1 MEVLTLSTSTFIKDE
16 LIVTIGQFDGIHK
29 AHQILINKAVLSAK
43 EKSKKSAVITFNPH
57 IDTVLKG
64 KKTSDYIIDFDSKV
78 EILNSLN
85 VDYLLVIDFNKEVSK
100 ISHTNFFKTYINK
113 LNIKEFVVGFDFS
126 YGYLG
131 IGKPCTIQSDYEKE
145 TIVTVVDKQES
156 NDEKIG
162 SLEIKKALNNGDI
175 KTANILLGYQFF
187 MNMKVTKKD
196 SNRIYLESGNLNILK
211 NQCYNVL
218 INNCEYILTKE
229 NQTYI
234 DNIDSSKLS
243 NNLKVTFK

>member
-43 EKSKKSAVITFNPH
+43 EKSKKSAVVTFNPH

-113 LNIKEFVVGFDFS
+113 LNIKEFGL
-126 YGYLG
+126 YL
-131 IGKPCTIQSDYEKE
+131 
-145 TIVTVVDKQES
+145 
-156 NDEKIG
+156 N
-162 SLEIKKALNNGDI
+162 
-175 KTANILLGYQFF
+175 
-187 MNMKVTKKD
+187 
-196 SNRIYLESGNLNILK
+196 
-211 NQCYNVL
+211 
-218 INNCEYILTKE
+218 
-229 NQTYI
+229 
-234 DNIDSSKLS
+234 
-243 NNLKVTFK
+243 